1 MCDYIR
7 EAVELAAKQRLSRR
21 TFVTGT
27 AAIAGA
33 GLAGA
38 SSIAS
43 ASARPVDPEDAASQ
57 ESARDFRTR
66 LVLLGTAGGPVWWFE
81 TRREGISS
89 AVVVDGSTY
98 IVDCGAGVGRQYRR
112 AGLGGTGVNDGL
124 EQLRGIFLTHLH
136 SDHIVDY
143 FDLWLFGLFQ
153 GLQDVSQ
160 PVQVYGPGNR
170 GTLPPLFGTA
180 PPPPVVNPENPTP
193 GTVEMTEYL
202 LQAYATDIN
211 DRMRDNRVRDP
222 RTLIQPHDIALPPD
236 VVSDPNVD
244 PAPPMA
250 PFSVMEDD
258 NVCVTAT
265 LVYHAPA
272 FPAFAFRF
280 DSDDG
285 AVVFSG
291 DTAPSENLVRLARGA
306 DILVHE
312 VIDRRWVMS
321 LFPDPNDPRARA
333 LVQHLLE
340 THTTIED
347 VGGVAE
353 RAGVK
358 TLVLSHLAPADN
370 PDGRWRKAGKSFSG
384 RLVVGRDLQ
393 EIGVG
398 RRRGSR
404 RRGLR

>member
-7 EAVELAAKQRLSRR
+7 EAVELAAEQRLSRR
-21 TFVTGT
+21 GFMTGS

-43 ASARPVDPEDAASQ
+43 ASARPVDRAHAAPPS
-57 ESARDFRTR
+57 SARGFRTR
-66 LVLLGTAGGPVWWFE
+66 VVLLGTAGGPVWWHE

-89 AVVVDGSTY
+89 AVVVNGSVY
-98 IVDCGAGVGRQYRR
+98 LVDCGEGVGRQYRR

-124 EQLRGIFLTHLH
+124 ERLRGIFLTHLH
-136 SDHIVDY
+136 SDHIIDY
-143 FDLWLFGLFQ
+143 PNVWLFGLFQ
-153 GLQDVSQ
+153 GLPNALE

-170 GTLPPLFGTA
+170 GKLPPVFGPA
-180 PPPPVVNPENPTP
+180 PPPPVVNPGNPTP
-193 GTVEMTEYL
+193 GTVEMTESL
-202 LQAYATDIN
+202 LQAYAADIN
-211 DRMRDNRVRDP
+211 DRMRDNRARDP
-222 RTLIQPHDIALPPD
+222 RTLIEPHDIALPPG

-250 PFSVMEDD
+250 PFSVVEDD
-258 NVCVTAT
+258 NVRVTAT
-265 LVYHAPA
+265 LVQHAPV

-291 DTAPSENLVRLARGA
+291 DTAPSENLVSLARGA
-306 DILVHE
+306 DVLVHE

-321 LFPDPNDPRARA
+321 LFPDPSEPRAKA
-333 LVQHLLE
+333 LIRHLLDA
-340 THTTIED
+340 HTTIED
-347 VGGVAE
+347 VGAVAE
-353 RAGVK
+353 RAEVK
-358 TLVLSHLAPADN
+358 TLVLSHLAPANN
-370 PDGRWRKAGKSFSG
+370 PDARWRKAGKNFSG
-384 RLVVGRDLQ
+384 RLVVGRDLH

-398 RRRGSR
+398 RRRGGQR
-404 RRGLR
+404 RAPR